1 VIPVF
6 SRQMIHSSAVSAL
19 YGNEGCVIFLC
30 GSKVAVEYYGTF
42 NLDYVIWQI
51 VVQRM
56 MVVLLLMMM
65 VVIVIMVAAF
75 NIFFH

>member
-1 VIPVF
+1 
-6 SRQMIHSSAVSAL
+6 M
-19 YGNEGCVIFLC
+19 
-30 GSKVAVEYYGTF
+30 VAVEYYGTF

-65 VVIVIMVAAF
+65 VVIVVTVAAL

>member
-1 VIPVF
+1 MKNLHFHQICFFVMWIK
-6 SRQMIHSSAVSAL
+6 
-19 YGNEGCVIFLC
+19 G
-30 GSKVAVEYYGTF
+30 VATEYNGRF

-65 VVIVIMVAAF
+65 AVIVIMVAALSGF
-75 NIFFH
+75 SFTEL